1 MMIGEDPVAVD
12 ETAEPRGLARAI
24 SRLRDRWRD
33 IAESAHHVITRLPQE
48 ELSRRDFTRVREEI
62 IACIEGRG
70 GDVASRARAAALGQ
84 TYLGLSDAGR
94 RQFLGVLAT
103 ENVIAPESVADMTRA
118 VLDAGES
125 VQTDMRDLRAALE
138 PPARQVFRQF
148 NSLPEG
154 IKFLVDLRADL
165 IRFRSSDPALAQ
177 LEGDLR
183 GLLASWFDTGFLEL
197 RRITWSAPAALL
209 ERLANYEAVHE
220 VRNWRDLKNRL
231 DTDRRCYAYFHALMP
246 DEPLIFIEI
255 ALVAE
260 MSAAIEPLL
269 DTDAPL
275 GNPND
280 ATTAIFYSISNCQA
294 GLAGISFGNALIK
307 RVVHDL
313 IHEFP
318 GLKTFATLSPIP
330 GFTAWL
336 KGREVTQTP
345 LEAILAKRTWSRD
358 PATANAVK
366 DPLLK
371 LCAHYLVEET
381 RRGGGALDPVAHF
394 HLSNGARIERLD
406 WLGDQSSRG
415 LRSSAGIMVNYLYRL
430 DQIDEN
436 HEAYTSGKISYS
448 PAIKALLR

>member
-1 MMIGEDPVAVD
+1 MIGDEPVVVA
-12 ETAEPRGLARAI
+12 EAEPTGLAGTI
-24 SRLRDRWRD
+24 SRLRDRWRE
-33 IAESAHHVITRLPQE
+33 IAESAQNVLVRQPQT
-48 ELSRRDFTRVREEI
+48 ELSRRDLVRVREEI
-62 IACIEGRG
+62 QACIEGRG
-70 GDVASRARAAALGQ
+70 GDVSSRARAAALGQ
-84 TYLGLSDAGR
+84 TYLGLAEPGR
-94 RQFLGVLAT
+94 RQFLGLLAS
-103 ENVIAPESVADMTRA
+103 ENVFDAESVSDKLRTL
-118 VLDAGES
+118 VVPGENYEGE
-125 VQTDMRDLRAALE
+125 MRDLRSSLE
-138 PPARQVFRQF
+138 PPALQVFRQF

-165 IRFRSSDPALAQ
+165 IRFRGTDPALAQ
-177 LEGDLR
+177 LERDLR
-183 GLLASWFDTGFLEL
+183 GLLSSWFDIGFLEL
-197 RRITWSAPAALL
+197 RRITWDAPAALL

-255 ALVAE
+255 ALVTE

-275 GNPND
+275 GNPSH
-280 ATTAIFYSISNCQA
+280 ATAAIFYSISNCQA

-313 IHEFP
+313 AHEFP

-330 GFTAWL
+330 GFVAWL
-336 KGREVTQTP
+336 KARDVDQTP
-345 LEAILAKRTWSRD
+345 LETILAKRTWSRD
-358 PATANAVK
+358 ASVANAVK

-381 RRGGGALDPVAHF
+381 RAGGGALDPVAHF

-406 WLGDQSSRG
+406 WLGDRSARG
-415 LRSSAGIMVNYLYRL
+415 LRTSAGVMVNYLYRL

-436 HEAYTSGKISYS
+436 HENYTVAGKISYS
-448 PAIKALLR
+448 PAIKTLLR

>member
-1 MMIGEDPVAVD
+1 MIGEEPPVVLEAS
-12 ETAEPRGLARAI
+12 EPTGLARTI
-24 SRLRDRWRD
+24 SRLRERWQQ
-33 IAESAHHVITRLPQE
+33 IAESAQNVLVRQPQAD
-48 ELSRRDFTRVREEI
+48 LSRRDLARVREEI
-62 IACIEGRG
+62 QACIEGRG
-70 GDVASRARAAALGQ
+70 GDVSSRARAAALGQ
-84 TYLGLSDAGR
+84 AYLALAEPGR
-94 RQFLGVLAT
+94 RQFLALLAS
-103 ENVIAPESVADMTRA
+103 ENVLDPQSLSDKVSALAVPGENYESDI
-118 VLDAGES
+118 
-125 VQTDMRDLRAALE
+125 RDLRAALE
-138 PPARQVFRQF
+138 PPALQVFRQF

-165 IRFRSSDPALAQ
+165 IRYRASDPSLAQ
-177 LEGDLR
+177 LERDLR

-255 ALVAE
+255 ALVTE
-260 MSAAIEPLL
+260 MSGAIEPLL
-269 DTDAPL
+269 DTAAPL

-307 RVVHDL
+307 RVVSDL
-313 IHEFP
+313 TREFT

-330 GFTAWL
+330 GFIAWL
-336 KGREVTQTP
+336 KAREAAPAP
-345 LEAILAKRTWSRD
+345 LEGILEKRTWLRD
-358 PATANAVK
+358 PSVAAAIRE
-366 DPLLK
+366 PLLR

-381 RRGGGALDPVAHF
+381 RPGGGAFDAVAHF
-394 HLSNGARIERLD
+394 HLSNGARIERLN
-406 WLGDQSSRG
+406 WLGDRSARG
-415 LRSSAGIMVNYLYRL
+415 LRNSAGIMVNYVYRL

-436 HEAYTSGKISYS
+436 HENYTAGKISYS
-448 PAIKALLR
+448 PAIKGLLR